1 MVTFLLLSKQ
11 KNSRLYSRFLLIYQA
26 IQGILRGGWGSKPLS
41 SVERGQTNHCWAI
54 DLMGEIT
61 ESTEFDAREQ
71 DAGQVISAGKK
82 R

>member
-11 KNSRLYSRFLLIYQA
+11 KNSRLYSCFLLIYQV
-26 IQGILRGGWGSKPLS
+26 IRGILRGGWGLRALPSTERSKTD
-41 SVERGQTNHCWAI
+41 RCWTI

-61 ESTEFDAREQ
+61 ESMEFDVREQ